1 MSSLWVFEIMN
12 LCCCLLLSPC
22 LLLSS
27 CLWLSSCDTAEIWIG
42 RRSVKCGNE
51 TFFGSAGN
59 LHQIHLIHYYKKQK
73 YNWYAIPEIFTFET
87 LLWKYIWYTVT
98 EIHVVG
104 RGEGSLF
111 ASANSRSGSSK
122 KSSPWRPSQ
131 TFTLPT
137 KKILTTD
144 TNQTSRHFLHVK
156 VYDTAFKQIW
166 AV

>member
-1 MSSLWVFEIMN
+1 MSNVWVFEWVH
-12 LCCCLLLSPC
+12 LCCCLWLYCCLSLSSC

-27 CLWLSSCDTAEIWIG
+27 CDSAEIWIG

-59 LHQIHLIHYYKKQK
+59 LHQIHLIHYNRKLKWNAFDTLSQKKHLIHFYRNLFVK
-73 YNWYAIPEIFTFET
+73 
-87 LLWKYIWYTVT
+87 

-104 RGEGSLF
+104 HGEGSLF
-111 ASANSRSGSSK
+111 DSANSRSGSSK